1 MNATTHNPAAFAVVG
16 IVAAALFAVMWIIMA
31 EGDPT
36 WVLGENTLSDLGI
49 SINDDVATEFKYTCM
64 ITGILLLVFGAGK
77 AYCENGASTASGVFA
92 AIAGVFIVLVG
103 LYNKDYEGGDLHNT
117 FAYLLFIFLAIAA
130 VCSMFGDHAEG
141 KKINAAITAALV
153 LIVVAAVVGKDLA
166 YVEAVAAVACI
177 VWIAAES
184 VKMILN
190 VKTPAQPA
198 ACACTCAC
206 CKAEEKEE
214 EIAAVEEAA
223 PEEEP
228 AEAPAEEVKE

>member
-103 LYNKDYEGGDLHNT
+103 LYNKDY
-117 FAYLLFIFLAIAA
+117 
-130 VCSMFGDHAEG
+130 
-141 KKINAAITAALV
+141 
-153 LIVVAAVVGKDLA
+153 
-166 YVEAVAAVACI
+166 
-177 VWIAAES
+177 
-184 VKMILN
+184 
-190 VKTPAQPA
+190 
-198 ACACTCAC
+198 
-206 CKAEEKEE
+206 
-214 EIAAVEEAA
+214 
-223 PEEEP
+223 
-228 AEAPAEEVKE
+228 